1 MFDVHATEEEDKL
14 VLLASLDRLG
24 GCTQE
29 QLLRFVVETALQSQ
43 FQFYIALSGLR
54 EAGFVR
60 EADRLEG
67 RLLLLTPEGRQS
79 LEMFGSR
86 IRASQQQK
94 LEENSAAWRRR
105 IRDEQQMPADWA
117 ETDAGF
123 VVTLR
128 TIEAGAEIFS
138 LRLTAASKQQA
149 RRFCERWSANAP
161 FLYQTIIERL
171 GDPGDETHPEPEK
184 A

>member
-1 MFDVHATEEEDKL
+1 MAFDVHATEEEDKL

-24 GCTQE
+24 RCTQE
-29 QLLRFVVETALQSQ
+29 QLLRFVVETSLQSQ
-43 FQFYIALSGLR
+43 FQFALALAGLR

-60 EADRLEG
+60 ESQRLEG
-67 RLLLLTPEGRQS
+67 RLLILTPEGRQS

-94 LEENSAAWRRR
+94 LDEHGAAWRRR
-105 IRDEQQMPADWA
+105 IREEQQMPADWE
-117 ETDAGF
+117 ETEHGF

-138 LRLTAASKQQA
+138 IKLAVADKQQA
-149 RRFCERWSANAP
+149 KRFCERWHADAP
-161 FLYQTIIERL
+161 FLYQTIMDRL
-171 GDPGDETHPEPEK
+171 GESREDKTE

>member
-14 VLLASLDRLG
+14 VLLCALDRLG
-24 GCTQE
+24 GCTEE
-29 QLLRFVVETALQSQ
+29 QLLRFVVETGLQSQ

-105 IRDEQQMPADWA
+105 IRDEQQMPAEWA

>member
-29 QLLRFVVETALQSQ
+29 QLLRFVVETSLQSQ

-60 EADRLEG
+60 ETERLEG

-86 IRASQQQK
+86 IR
-94 LEENSAAWRRR
+94 
-105 IRDEQQMPADWA
+105 DEQQMPAEWQ
-117 ETDAGF
+117 ETDRGF
-123 VVTLR
+123 IVTLR
-128 TIEAGAEIFS
+128 TVEDGAEIFS
-138 LRLTAASKQQA
+138 LTLTAASKQQA
-149 RRFCERWSANAP
+149 KRFCERWRANAP
-161 FLYQTIIERL
+161 FLYQTVIERL
-171 GDPGDETHPEPEK
+171 GDPGEGAETPPTE
-184 A
+184 

>member
-1 MFDVHATEEEDKL
+1 MLFDVHATEEEDKL

-24 GCTQE
+24 RCTQE
-29 QLLRFVVETALQSQ
+29 QLLRFVVETSLQSQ
-43 FQFYIALSGLR
+43 FQFALALAGLR

-60 EADRLEG
+60 ESQRLEG
-67 RLLLLTPEGRQS
+67 RLLILTPEGRQS

-94 LEENSAAWRRR
+94 LDEHGAAWRRR
-105 IRDEQQMPADWA
+105 IREEQQMPADWE
-117 ETDAGF
+117 ETEHGF

-138 LRLTAASKQQA
+138 IRLTVADKQQA
-149 RRFCERWSANAP
+149 KRFCERWRGDAP
-161 FLYQTIIERL
+161 FLYQTIMDRL
-171 GDPGDETHPEPEK
+171 GEERENENQ